1 MNFSPS
7 EVPSIVPAQRSTLI
21 AALPQPIQDF
31 FHKNEVASELFQRE
45 KPLRTEW
52 ILRHQFMIQEKTC
65 IDERC
70 LDAHVA
76 KGLLVGLTEF
86 FRSAG
91 GMCDIGTLAYA
102 RRVLD
107 GVRKARDI
115 VVDGVPHPMAVLRFN
130 TAHQS
135 DSKHSTASCATWKH
149 NTNKA
154 LRFMQRS
161 ADELN
166 ASFKGQVVALPLVL
180 DTDRDANTFIGPC
193 GNLSVNELVA
203 DPHMLN
209 GSSHGYVMDRLRR
222 IYPASWPPLER
233 LDRVYRE
240 AFHEELAE
248 RVLANVA
255 FVRGVIAQKRPIEL
269 LDHQGRYVFFGRHC
283 DWITE
288 TNTVFVIDDTD
299 SRTRVLSGFVIGMQY
314 VTKNRL
320 LDAIVNNDRDWI
332 VPVIINTPHDDDDL
346 SITVMY
352 TRKRAQQ
359 LRQKLERSA
368 EHIVEWLK
376 HHLTADLPNW
386 LRLTKVE
393 LINRVVFTT
402 SVSHRTTRLFVP
414 FR

>member
-1 MNFSPS
+1 MNVSSSEIPS
-7 EVPSIVPAQRSTLI
+7 VVPAQRSTLI
-21 AALPQPIQDF
+21 ASLPRPVQEF
-31 FHKNEVASELFQRE
+31 FHKNEVASELFQQQ

-52 ILRHQFMIQEKTC
+52 ILRHKFMVQEKTC

-91 GMCDIGTLAYA
+91 GKCDIATYAHA

-107 GVRKARDI
+107 SVRKAANI
-115 VVDGVPHPMAVLRFN
+115 VVNGVPHPMAVIRFN

-135 DSKHSTASCATWKH
+135 DSKHSTASCAAWKH

-166 ASFKGQVVALPLVL
+166 ASFKGQIVALPLLL

-209 GSSHGYVMDRLRR
+209 GSSHAYVMDRLRR
-222 IYPASWPPLER
+222 IFPMSWPPLER
-233 LDRVYRE
+233 LDPVYRDV
-240 AFHEELAE
+240 FHEELAE

-255 FVRGVIAQKRPIEL
+255 FVRNVIGQQRPIEL

-283 DWITE
+283 DWITD
-288 TNTVFVIDDTD
+288 TNSVFVIDDTD
-299 SRTRVLSGFVIGMQY
+299 SRTSALWGFLIGMQY

-320 LDAIVNNDRDWI
+320 LDAIANNDKDWI
-332 VPVIINTPHDDDDL
+332 VPVILNIPHDDDDL
-346 SITVMY
+346 PITVMY

-368 EHIVEWLK
+368 EHIVHWLK
-376 HHLTADLPNW
+376 LHLGTTLPDW
-386 LRLTKVE
+386 LKITEEE
-393 LINRVVFTT
+393 LLRRVVLTT
-402 SVSHRTTRLFVP
+402 SVSHRATRLFVP